1 MKHILSFSLL
11 LTLLSCHSGRMPEG
25 LPVYYQ
31 FGYYGMRSNPIL
43 WLRVDRDPS
52 GTPRLSYVRNQ
63 FEITII
69 RAPEDILLQIDSLAR
84 KASLNRLKNIYTP
97 LADIKDGNSWSF
109 QLKYEQGSIYSHGS
123 NAWPS
128 RKLKDG
134 IDAINAY
141 LVSLADAAG
150 EEDIIGKEPYHL

>member
-11 LTLLSCHSGRMPEG
+11 LTLLSCHFERMPQG
-25 LPVYYQ
+25 LPVFYQ
-31 FGYYGMRSNPIL
+31 YGYYGMRSNPIL
-43 WLRVDRDPS
+43 WLRADRDSS
-52 GTPRLSYVRNQ
+52 GTPRLSYVRDQ

-69 RAPEDILLQIDSLAR
+69 RAPEDIFLQIDSLAR
-84 KASLNRLKNIYTP
+84 KARLNRLKNIYTP
-97 LADIKDGNSWSF
+97 RVEVRDGNSWSF
-109 QLKYEQGSIYSHGS
+109 HLDYEQGSVYSHGS

-128 RKLKDG
+128 RELRDG

-150 EEDIIGKEPYHL
+150 EDDILGKEPYR

>member
-11 LTLLSCHSGRMPEG
+11 LTLLSCHFERMPQG
-25 LPVYYQ
+25 LPVFYQ
-31 FGYYGMRSNPIL
+31 YGYYGMRSNPIL
-43 WLRVDRDPS
+43 WLRADRDPS

-69 RAPEDILLQIDSLAR
+69 RAPEDIFLRIDSLAR
-84 KASLNRLKNIYTP
+84 KARLNRLKDRYTP
-97 LADIKDGNSWSF
+97 LANIKDGNSWSLN
-109 QLKYEQGSIYSHGS
+109 LKYEQGSISSHGS

-128 RKLKDG
+128 RELRDG

-141 LVSLADAAG
+141 LESLADAAG
-150 EEDIIGKEPYHL
+150 EEDIIGKEPYR